1 MINTSMNEIDRL
13 QKLAGIV
20 NEDGEPGVDYKSDTG
35 EGDTEKQA
43 VGHIDNE
50 RGMISKELY
59 LIGKNAIDLH
69 KMLKTLP
76 DSDFPHWWQ
85 AKIVKAH
92 SYLQGA
98 KNYLD
103 AELNSPRG
111 DSDSEVKPSPD
122 TVDVTDPSGVS

>member
-1 MINTSMNEIDRL
+1 MNEIDRL

-35 EGDTEKQA
+35 EGDVEKQA

-50 RGMISKELY
+50 RGMLMKNLY
-59 LIGKNAIDLH
+59 LIGKASIDMH
-69 KMLKTLP
+69 KMLKDLP

-85 AKIVKAH
+85 SKIVKAQN
-92 SYLQGA
+92 YLDGA
-98 KNYLD
+98 RNYLD

-111 DSDSEVKPSPD
+111 DMPQEPD
-122 TVDVTDPSGVS
+122 VVDVEDPSGVS